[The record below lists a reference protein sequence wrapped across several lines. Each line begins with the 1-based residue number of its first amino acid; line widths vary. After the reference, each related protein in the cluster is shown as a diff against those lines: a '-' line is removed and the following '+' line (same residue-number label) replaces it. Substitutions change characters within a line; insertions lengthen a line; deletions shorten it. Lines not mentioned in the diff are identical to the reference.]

1 MAGREQMHPAVKAL
15 LLRENT
21 AQRTAEW
28 YKLRKG
34 MLTASDVA
42 TALGQNPYKSRA
54 VLLRDKCCPDD
65 RTSGD
70 STATRW
76 GNQYEDEAIA
86 LYSERTGRRVLAF
99 GLFQSLEYP
108 WLGGSPDG
116 VTTDGLLIEIKWY
129 GFTSHKGF
137 ACLLTSS
144 LSKGGRSRGGRPGNW
159 ARVRRLDGPTSP
171 CRPVRAAR

>member
-1 MAGREQMHPAVKAL
+1 MHPAVKRL

-21 AQRTAEW
+21 AQRTAAW
-28 YKLRKG
+28 YKARKG

-70 STATRW
+70 SAATRW
-76 GNQYEDEAIA
+76 GNKYEDEAVE
-86 LYSERTGRRVLAF
+86 LYSQRTGKTVLTF
-99 GLFQSLEYP
+99 GLFASEEYP

-116 VTTDGLLIEIKWY
+116 VTTDGVLVEAKW
-129 GFTSHKGF
+129 
-137 ACLLTSS
+137 
-144 LSKGGRSRGGRPGNW
+144 
-159 ARVRRLDGPTSP
+159 
-171 CRPVRAAR
+171 RAAIPHH

>member
-1 MAGREQMHPAVKAL
+1 MAGREQIHPAVKAL

-70 STATRW
+70 TTATRW

-116 VTTDGLLIEIKWY
+116 VTTDGLLVEAKWC
-129 GFTSHKGF
+129 GATPPMSF
-137 ACLLTSS
+137 ACRKPITQY
-144 LSKGGRSRGGRPGNW
+144 KG
-159 ARVRRLDGPTSP
+159 
-171 CRPVRAAR
+171 

>member
-1 MAGREQMHPAVKAL
+1 MSGREQIHPAVKAL

-76 GNQYEDEAIA
+76 GNQYEDEAIE
-86 LYSERTGRRVLAF
+86 LYAERTGRRVLAF
-99 GLFQSLEYP
+99 GLFQSQEYP

-116 VTTDGLLIEIKWY
+116 VTTDGLLIEVKWY
-129 GFTSHKGF
+129 AENPPVFI
-137 ACLLTSS
+137 ALLSTR
-144 LSKGGRSRGGRPGNW
+144 GRSRGGSFGRGATAPRPES
-159 ARVRRLDGPTSP
+159 RTSP
-171 CRPVRAAR
+171 WQPG